1 MHFTENQIVAFM
13 LLIPNAMPEKTKFGK
28 RIQLQSKSKLNPNRI
43 KGKKKELLVDLSN
56 GAIEE
61 DDGGVVEPLHRV
73 LPRELQIPYSIIFTY
88 KYVPLCHLPSLRETM
103 GMIGRSPLTKCEV
116 KFWIDLA
123 KDEYGKGVSAE
134 QRGLLNEAIC
144 HHENARRIFFEL
156 YPNHVSPLPSS
167 SSCDPNE
174 RFRLTMDEWI
184 GPSTERLDELYR
196 RQADRDNELY
206 EQRAGVQSF
215 ASLDKVKISFLYA
228 RSHFVGSP
236 TLHHPTHVV
245 SVFRGVSRF
254 KTLGRSK
261 PMSSDHRIWVFVVGF

>member
-1 MHFTENQIVAFM
+1 
-13 LLIPNAMPEKTKFGK
+13 
-28 RIQLQSKSKLNPNRI
+28 
-43 KGKKKELLVDLSN
+43 
-56 GAIEE
+56 
-61 DDGGVVEPLHRV
+61 
-73 LPRELQIPYSIIFTY
+73 
-88 KYVPLCHLPSLRETM
+88 M

-215 ASLDKVKISFLYA
+215 ASLDKSPPSINIKQNGGGGGGGGGGGKGGDGSKQTVNIYVNGVKI
-228 RSHFVGSP
+228 
-236 TLHHPTHVV
+236 
-245 SVFRGVSRF
+245 
-254 KTLGRSK
+254 
-261 PMSSDHRIWVFVVGF
+261 